1 MTIDTFRSQLLAK
14 VGISTA
20 ISKIML
26 QLLSK
31 SQLSRIFETVFTKIF
46 IVHCLHLQQG
56 RMTPA
61 KCDS

>member
-14 VGISTA
+14 VGISNA

-31 SQLSRIFETVFTKIF
+31 SQLNRIFETVFTKLF
-46 IVHCLHLQQG
+46 HVDCLSPHAA
-56 RMTPA
+56 REN
-61 KCDS
+61 DSR